1 MSVLLLGVSHR
12 TAPVEI
18 LERVTVAEADRP
30 KMLTALLG
38 SDHISEAMVLST
50 CNRVEIYAV
59 VDSFHSAL
67 ADVGAVLADHGAMP
81 FAELTGHA
89 YVRYSES
96 AVEHMFTVAAGLDSM
111 VVGEQQILGQLRSAY
126 AIADDQHAVGRVLHQ
141 LSQDALR
148 VGKRV
153 HSDTG
158 IDAAGASMVS
168 VALDRAAGLLAGL
181 AGRRAVVVGA
191 GAMGSLAVAY
201 LTRAGIGSIT
211 LVNRTLDR
219 ARNLART
226 ATEAGIAAQVV
237 GFDGLVAA
245 VADADVLVAC
255 TGAVGTVLDADQVRP
270 AIAGRADRPIVLCDI
285 GLPRDIDAAV
295 ADLAGVEVIDV
306 QALQRD
312 PAAGPAA
319 EDERAGRDIVAAAL
333 AAYLLA
339 QREAAVTPTVAA
351 LRRRAAEVVEAELLR
366 LDGRL
371 PDLPDQQRDEVAT
384 TVRRVVDKLLH
395 APTVRVKQLA
405 GAPGG
410 SSYADALR
418 ELFELSPGSAAAVVA
433 ASEAVIDFA
442 GSPADHR
449 GRTEV
454 TP

>member
-12 TAPVEI
+12 TAPVEV
-18 LERVTVAEADRP
+18 LERVTVAEVDRP
-30 KMLTALLG
+30 KMLTALLE
-38 SDHISEAMVLST
+38 SEHVSEAMVLST

-67 ADVGAVLADHGAMP
+67 ADVGSVLSDHSAMP
-81 FAELTGHA
+81 FADLTGHA

-126 AIADDQHAVGRVLHQ
+126 AVADEQHAVGRVLHE
-141 LSQDALR
+141 LSQGALR

-158 IDAAGASMVS
+158 IDSAGASMVS
-168 VALDRAAGLLAGL
+168 VALDRADGFLGGL
-181 AGRRAVVVGA
+181 AGRHAVVVGA

-201 LTRAGIGSIT
+201 LTRAGVGSVT
-211 LVNRTLDR
+211 LINRTLDR

-226 ATEAGIAAQVV
+226 VTEAGIPADVA
-237 GFDGLVAA
+237 GLDDLVAA

-255 TGAVGTVLDADQVRP
+255 TGAVGTVLSADQMRSALV
-270 AIAGRADRPIVLCDI
+270 GRQDRPIVLCDM
-285 GLPRDIDAAV
+285 GLPRDIDPAV
-295 ADLAGVEVIDV
+295 TELAGVEVIDV

-312 PAAGPAA
+312 PASTLAA
-319 EDERAGRDIVAAAL
+319 EDERAGRDIVASAL

-366 LDGRL
+366 LDSRL
-371 PDLPDQQRDEVAT
+371 PDLPDQQRDEVAH

-410 SSYADALR
+410 NSYAEALR
-418 ELFELSPGSAAAVVA
+418 ELFELSPGSAAAVAA
-433 ASEAVIDFA
+433 ASETIEIA
-442 GSPADHR
+442 GPPAERHKGTD
-449 GRTEV
+449 V
-454 TP
+454 TS